1 MQRKSAEILGP
12 PIRMGLD
19 VSDNGPHPLQ
29 VVGLGRGAQN
39 VLLSAFAASRTST
52 TPTQRP
58 LKKLDLPAT
67 KSLQP
72 RK

>member
-1 MQRKSAEILGP
+1 
-12 PIRMGLD
+12 MGLD

-29 VVGLGRGAQN
+29 VVGSGGAQN